1 MSERLLSQLAHV
13 ELITSKPEESLHFFK
28 EILGLEE
35 TQREGQSVY
44 LRAWGDLFH
53 HSIKLT
59 EGPRSAMGHAA
70 WRAEGPEELQKLVEI
85 LQASGAGE
93 GWHDGDSGHGPAYR
107 FRGPGGHLVEVF
119 WEVDW
124 YQPPPHLKS
133 RFRNRSQKYVP
144 RGAAPRRL
152 DHVGFASRNV
162 AADRRFFVEN
172 LKFRYMEGAVF
183 DDGRP
188 YMSFV
193 STTPFSHDLGLIF
206 DGSGMSGRINHIA
219 FWSET
224 REDVLRAADVFA
236 ENGVE
241 ILNGPGKHAVGEN
254 FYLYVREPGG
264 HKIEMYTSGYMI
276 YAPDWGPIEWK
287 ASERPESAWSSYWP
301 DAAMRDALPPV
312 EK

>member
-70 WRAEGPEELQKLVEI
+70 WRTEGPEELQKLVER

-93 GWHDGDSGHGPAYR
+93 GWHDGDIGHGPAYR

-124 YQPPPHLKS
+124 YQPP
-133 RFRNRSQKYVP
+133 
-144 RGAAPRRL
+144 
-152 DHVGFASRNV
+152 
-162 AADRRFFVEN
+162 
-172 LKFRYMEGAVF
+172 
-183 DDGRP
+183 
-188 YMSFV
+188 
-193 STTPFSHDLGLIF
+193 
-206 DGSGMSGRINHIA
+206 
-219 FWSET
+219 
-224 REDVLRAADVFA
+224 
-236 ENGVE
+236 
-241 ILNGPGKHAVGEN
+241 
-254 FYLYVREPGG
+254 
-264 HKIEMYTSGYMI
+264 
-276 YAPDWGPIEWK
+276 
-287 ASERPESAWSSYWP
+287 
-301 DAAMRDALPPV
+301 
-312 EK
+312 